1 MTTDTPNGFRPTL
14 IASDLEGVFL
24 PEIWEAVAEATQI
37 EALQLTTKDI
47 KDYDKLMTIRL
58 SALREQDLT
67 MRDVQQVIA
76 SMEPLPGAREMI
88 DWLRQRTRL
97 VILTDSFTQFI
108 WPFLPQLGYPTIF
121 SHELEVDGRDHI
133 VGYHLRTH
141 DNKRRAVQGF
151 RDNGLRVMAIGDS
164 YNDTKMLGAADF
176 GALFCPPQNVETE
189 FPHFPV
195 ARNYDDFRSLA
206 TTFLEMAQHEQS

>member
-1 MTTDTPNGFRPTL
+1 MPTHLKPTL
-14 IASDLEGVFL
+14 VASDLEGVFL
-24 PEIWEAVAEATQI
+24 PEIWEAVADETGI

-47 KDYDKLMTIRL
+47 DDYDKLMSIRL
-58 SALREQDLT
+58 GALRENGLG
-67 MRDVQQVIA
+67 MGDVQRVIA
-76 SMEPLPGAREMI
+76 TMAPLPGACEMI
-88 DWLRQRTRL
+88 SWIRQRTRL

-121 SHELEVDGRDHI
+121 SHELEVDGDDRI
-133 VGYHLRTH
+133 VGYHMRTH

-176 GALFCPPQNVETE
+176 GALFCPPEKVAQE

-195 ARNYDDFRSLA
+195 AQDYGDFRTLVED
-206 TTFLEMAQHEQS
+206 FLKIED

>member
-1 MTTDTPNGFRPTL
+1 MTTGTPNSFRPTL
-14 IASDLEGVFL
+14 LASDLEGVFL

-47 KDYDKLMTIRL
+47 KDYDELMSIRL
-58 SALREQDLT
+58 TALREHSLT
-67 MRDVQQVIA
+67 MRDVQNVITA
-76 SMEPLPGAREMI
+76 MEPLPGARDMI
-88 DWLRQRTRL
+88 DWIRQRTRL

-121 SHELEVDGRDHI
+121 SHELEVDDRDRI
-133 VGYHLRTH
+133 VGYHMRTH

-151 RDNGLRVMAIGDS
+151 MDNGLRVMAIGDS

-176 GALFCPPQNVETE
+176 GALFCPPEKVAKE

-195 ARNYDDFRSLA
+195 AQDYREFRKLVKE
-206 TTFLEMAQHEQS
+206 FLKNEE

>member
-1 MTTDTPNGFRPTL
+1 MNTGTLNSFRPTL
-14 IASDLEGVFL
+14 LASDLEGVFL

-47 KDYDKLMTIRL
+47 KNYDELMSIRL
-58 SALREQDLT
+58 EALREHSLT
-67 MRDVQQVIA
+67 MRDVQQVIK
-76 SMEPLPGAREMI
+76 SMEPLPGARDMI
-88 DWLRQRTRL
+88 DWLRRRTRL

-121 SHELEVDGRDHI
+121 SHELEVDDSDHI
-133 VGYHLRTH
+133 VDYHLRTH

-176 GALFCPPQNVETE
+176 GALFCPPDNVAKE

-195 ARNYDDFRSLA
+195 ARDYGDFRTLVEG
-206 TTFLEMAQHEQS
+206 FLKIED